1 MTFIEAIQSG
11 FKNYIN
17 FDGRSSRS
25 EYNYWTLFVIL
36 LNILA
41 VLLDPPN
48 YYTGSSSMLG
58 NNLGLALALPGIA
71 VGIRRFHDINKS
83 GWNLLWFL
91 TIIGVFPCVYWL
103 LFKPGDK
110 GHNSY
115 GPDPLNPSGQT
126 NEILDEEETN
136 STLIKDDS
144 YIEREL
150 QKFNKMLDDGLIT
163 QDDYDAKKKEL
174 LGL

>member
-1 MTFIEAIQSG
+1 MTFAEAIQSG

-25 EYNYWTLFVIL
+25 EYNYWTLFVML

-41 VLLDPPN
+41 VILDPPN

-58 NNLGLALALPGIA
+58 NILALVLALPGIA

-83 GWNLLWFL
+83 GWNWLWLL

-103 LFKPGDK
+103 VFKPGDN
-110 GHNSY
+110 GDNSY
-115 GPDPLNPSGQT
+115 GSNPLIISQVSSDKSNND
-126 NEILDEEETN
+126 NESVSNEPNGANVEDE
-136 STLIKDDS
+136 LKKLK
-144 YIEREL
+144 R
-150 QKFNKMLDDGLIT
+150 MLDDGLIE
-163 QDDYDAKKKEL
+163 QNDYDAKKKDL
-174 LGL
+174 LDL